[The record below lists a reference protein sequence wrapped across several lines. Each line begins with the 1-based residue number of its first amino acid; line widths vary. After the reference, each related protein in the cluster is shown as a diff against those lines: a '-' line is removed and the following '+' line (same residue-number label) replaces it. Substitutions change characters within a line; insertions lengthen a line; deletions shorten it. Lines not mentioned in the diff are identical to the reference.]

1 MPDFPYPSGD
11 PKDWFAP
18 VKTDQPIRG
27 MRADSVIVDE
37 VHDPVDEGETPAID
51 EQELY
56 RASILYYKNNKVS
69 EKDASDYLRQNPH
82 LIKEWANK
90 TRKDVK

>member
-1 MPDFPYPSGD
+1 MPDFPNPSGD

-27 MRADSVIVDE
+27 IVDE
-37 VHDPVDEGETPAID
+37 VHDPVDKGETPAID

-56 RASILYYKNNKVS
+56 RASILYYKYNKVS
-69 EKDASDYLRQNPH
+69 EKDARDYLRKNPH

-90 TRKDVK
+90 TGKDVK